1 MWHIRTVAG
10 VLVGTSVA
18 CMAAPAAQA
27 ADPTTMRSVGNFSGN
42 RKQVEGIER
51 PFFEGISKATGLPLT
66 VTFSPMDALGV
77 QGADA
82 LRHLRSGT
90 FDVMS
95 VQINLASRDDPF
107 FDGVDPSGYPPM
119 SEIYGRSLPPTE
131 RLSTSDFRNDL
142 APSC

>member
-1 MWHIRTVAG
+1 MWHAKTVSGLLVVISAAG
-10 VLVGTSVA
+10 LTASV
-18 CMAAPAAQA
+18 AQA

-51 PFFEGISKATGLPLT
+51 PFFEGLAKATGLPLT

-95 VQINLASRDDPF
+95 VQINLASRDEPF
-107 FDGVDPSGYPPM
+107 FEGVDLIGV
-119 SEIYGRSLPPTE
+119 
-131 RLSTSDFRNDL
+131 STNVEDL
-142 APSC
+142 R

>member
-1 MWHIRTVAG
+1 MWHIRTIAG
-10 VLVGTSVA
+10 LLAVTSVA
-18 CMAAPAAQA
+18 GLVASVAQA

-51 PFFEGISKATGLPLT
+51 PFFEGLSKTTGLPLT

-95 VQINLASRDDPF
+95 VQINLASRDEPF
-107 FDGVDPSGYPPM
+107 FDGVDLIGVSTNVGDLRKVV
-119 SEIYGRSLPPTE
+119 SRLP
-131 RLSTSDFRNDL
+131 
-142 APSC
+142 